1 MTKYEIKKVFLKTG
15 SKISILIL
23 LVLLAMTCRFAMG
36 TEFIDENGV
45 AQSGKAAV
53 LKLKAAR
60 KEWAGILDEEKLK
73 RVIEEN
79 DRINETPEEQSKDYR
94 QNNIAYGW
102 KQGFMEIRWLINYSF
117 ADHFRESD
125 YYKADSLKA
134 EDMTDFYVNRTR
146 LLKEWLEGDGR
157 FNFSDAQKAYL
168 IKQYEDLETPFYYDY
183 LEGWAQLFLYSPT
196 VIMITMLVLGYL
208 LAGIFANEFTWKA
221 DAIFFSSN
229 YGRNKAVSAKIKAG
243 FNITTVIYWAM
254 MILYSAVVF
263 MYHGIDGWNC
273 PVQADTFGWKCFYNI
288 KVWQEYL
295 LIIAGGYIGCLF
307 IAFLTM
313 WVSAKTRSAVLS
325 VMVPFVMI
333 FIPSF
338 MGNIDSNLVNKI
350 LGLMPDRLLQV
361 NSAVRIFDLY
371 ELGGKVI
378 GAIPILFVLYGV
390 LAVVFI
396 PVMYREYR
404 FKQVK

>member
-1 MTKYEIKKVFLKTG
+1 MIKYEIKKVFLKTG

-36 TEFIDENGV
+36 TEFIDESGV

-53 LKLKAAR
+53 LKLKAAQ
-60 KEWAGILDEEKLK
+60 KEWAGMLDEEKLK
-73 RVIEEN
+73 LVIEEN
-79 DRINETPEEQSKDYR
+79 GRINATPEEQSKDYR

-125 YYKADSLKA
+125 YYKIDSLKV
-134 EDMTDFYVNRTR
+134 EDMSQFYVNRIR
-146 LLKEWLEGDGR
+146 LLKEWLEGNGR
-157 FNFSDAQKAYL
+157 FSFSDAQKAYL

-221 DAIFFSSN
+221 DAIFFSSI

-254 MILYSAVVF
+254 MLLYSAVVLT
-263 MYHGIDGWNC
+263 YHGIDGWNC
-273 PVQADTFGWKCFYNI
+273 PVQVGRFGWKSFYNI

-295 LIIAGGYIGCLF
+295 LIIAGGYVGCLF

-325 VMVPFVMI
+325 VMVPFVII

-338 MGNIDSNLVNKI
+338 LSNIDSNAVNKI
-350 LGLMPDRLLQV
+350 LGLLPDRLLQV
-361 NSAVRIFDLY
+361 YDAVKYFDLY
-371 ELGGKVI
+371 ELGGKVV

-390 LAVVFI
+390 LSAVLI

-404 FKQVK
+404 FKQIK

>member
-1 MTKYEIKKVFLKTG
+1 MIKYEIKKVFLKTG

-53 LKLKAAR
+53 LKLKAAQ
-60 KEWAGILDEEKLK
+60 KEWAGILDEEKLI

-125 YYKADSLKA
+125 YYKIDSLKV
-134 EDMTDFYVNRTR
+134 EDMSQFYVNRIR
-146 LLKEWLEGDGR
+146 LLKEWLEGNGR

-168 IKQYEDLETPFYYDY
+168 IKQYEDLETPFHYDY

-221 DAIFFSSN
+221 DAIFFSSI

-254 MILYSAVVF
+254 MLLYSAVVLT
-263 MYHGIDGWNC
+263 YHGIDGWNC
-273 PVQADTFGWKCFYNI
+273 PVQVGRFGWKSFYNI
-288 KVWQEYL
+288 KVWQEYI
-295 LIIAGGYIGCLF
+295 LIIAGGYVGCLF

-325 VMVPFVMI
+325 VMVPFVII

-338 MGNIDSNLVNKI
+338 LSNIDSNAVNKI
-350 LGLMPDRLLQV
+350 LGLLPDRLLQV
-361 NSAVRIFDLY
+361 YDALKYFDLY
-371 ELGGKVI
+371 ELGGKVV

-396 PVMYREYR
+396 PVIYREYR
-404 FKQVK
+404 FKQIK

>member
-53 LKLKAAR
+53 LKLKAAQ

-183 LEGWAQLFLYSPT
+183 LEGWDQFFLYSPT

-221 DAIFFSSN
+221 DAIFFSSI

-254 MILYSAVVF
+254 MILYSAIVL

-295 LIIAGGYIGCLF
+295 LIIAGGYVGCLF

-325 VMVPFVMI
+325 VMVPFVII

-338 MGNIDSNLVNKI
+338 MGNIDSKLVNKI

-371 ELGGKVI
+371 ELGGKVV

-390 LAVVFI
+390 LAVVLI

>member
-1 MTKYEIKKVFLKTG
+1 MIKYEIKKVFLKTG

-36 TEFIDENGV
+36 TEFTDENGV
-45 AQSGKAAV
+45 ARSGKAAV
-53 LKLKAAR
+53 LKLKAAQ

-79 DRINETPEEQSKDYR
+79 DRINATPEEQSKDYR
-94 QNNIAYGW
+94 QNSIAYGW

-134 EDMTDFYVNRTR
+134 EDMSEFYVNRIR

-183 LEGWAQLFLYSPT
+183 LEGWSQLFLYSPT

-221 DAIFFSSN
+221 DAIFFSSI
-229 YGRNKAVSAKIKAG
+229 YGRNKAVLAKIKAG
-243 FNITTVIYWAM
+243 FNIATVIYWAM
-254 MILYSAVVF
+254 MFLYSAVVLT
-263 MYHGIDGWNC
+263 YHGIDGWNC
-273 PVQADTFGWKCFYNI
+273 PVQVGTFGWKSFYNI
-288 KVWQEYL
+288 KVWQEYIF
-295 LIIAGGYIGCLF
+295 IIAGGYVGCLF

-325 VMVPFVMI
+325 VMVPFVII

-338 MGNIDSNLVNKI
+338 VSNIDSNAVNKI
-350 LGLMPDRLLQV
+350 LGLLPDRLLQV
-361 NSAVRIFDLY
+361 YDAVKYFDLY
-371 ELGGKVI
+371 ELGGKVV

-390 LAVVFI
+390 LSAVLI
-396 PVMYREYR
+396 PVIYREYR
-404 FKQVK
+404 FKQIK

>member
-23 LVLLAMTCRFAMG
+23 LGLLAMTCRFAMG
-36 TEFIDENGV
+36 TEFTDESGV
-45 AQSGKAAV
+45 ARSGKAAV
-53 LKLKAAR
+53 LKLKAAQ

-79 DRINETPEEQSKDYR
+79 NRINETPQGQSKDYR

-102 KQGFMEIRWLINYSF
+102 KQGFREIRWLINYSF

-134 EDMTDFYVNRTR
+134 EDMSKFYVNRIR

-183 LEGWAQLFLYSPT
+183 LEGWSQLFLYSPT

-221 DAIFFSSN
+221 DAIFFSSMF
-229 YGRNKAVSAKIKAG
+229 GRNKAVSAKIKAG
-243 FNITTVIYWAM
+243 FNITTVIYLVM
-254 MILYSAVVF
+254 MFLYSAVVL

-273 PVQADTFGWKCFYNI
+273 PVQAGTFGWKCFYNI

-295 LIIAGGYIGCLF
+295 LIIAGGYIGCVF

-325 VMVPFVMI
+325 VMVPFVII

-371 ELGGKVI
+371 ELGGKVV

-396 PVMYREYR
+396 PVIYREYR